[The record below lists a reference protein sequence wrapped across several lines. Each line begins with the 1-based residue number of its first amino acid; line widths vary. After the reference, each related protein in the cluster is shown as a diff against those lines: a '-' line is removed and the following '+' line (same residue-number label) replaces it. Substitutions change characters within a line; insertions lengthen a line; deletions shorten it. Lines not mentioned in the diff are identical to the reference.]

1 MAIGMDKLAGPVSPG
16 DIIMRN
22 EEAPK
27 GAAALLN
34 KMINKGTRGMYKLPE
49 EEKEMPGFM
58 KDAMEN
64 MEEVKL
70 DASDFRTILKL
81 LQQGFSMEDIEN
93 MTQASMLKDNAK
105 TLNEAAPEGE
115 MLAYINPEE
124 SGVLKLLGGAGQ
136 MTPAGIPSFRPP
148 GYDKDK
154 DDNPDFAGYS
164 SSSTPNQDD
173 FGGSKGAYI
182 AGSNMPSDTK
192 PPDTFTNKEK
202 EAFQAGQDE
211 KDYVDRAKSGD
222 LTKDEQTQ
230 AMAIASQGDKKDPYN
245 IFDDFAKDVIT
256 SPDPYKTLEQNKYGQ
271 QVIDLIEDFKPLTG
285 NIGLEDFNL
294 LGVAK
299 TIADQLGKDEEER
312 MYRDE
317 DKTELTRE
325 GFMKKLGDIPGGRDT
340 FFNLIKRFD
349 PENFYKVVG
358 MPQTSGGLEDM
369 SKMQML
375 STDGINRSTPEGK
388 KRYNEI
394 KRFNAQIMEARDKTQ
409 SKGDRPQ
416 QGGGRP
422 AMAEKPA
429 EEEAQKDQSE
439 YAGMFDV
446 PGTMMFEGKEVPVGR
461 RFSTDIGDVMK
472 RALEGTSERQL
483 EPFAQYVKRRREFL
497 GEEDDEF
504 FDEDGNVIYGGVA

>member
-22 EEAPK
+22 EEAPR

-49 EEKEMPGFM
+49 AEKEMPGFM
-58 KDAMEN
+58 RDAMEN

-81 LQQGFSMEDIEN
+81 LQQGFSMEEIEN

-124 SGVLKLLGGAGQ
+124 AGVLKLLGGAGE
-136 MTPAGIPSFRPP
+136 MTPAGIPSFALSYTPP
-148 GYDKDK
+148 DKDE
-154 DDNPDFAGYS
+154 DV
-164 SSSTPNQDD
+164 QDS
-173 FGGSKGAYI
+173 FGGSREAYI

-222 LTKDEQTQ
+222 LTKEEQAVQ
-230 AMAIASQGDKKDPYN
+230 MAIASQGDKKDPYN

-256 SPDPYKTLEQNKYGQ
+256 SPDPINYLKGTETGEDILN
-271 QVIDLIEDFKPLTG
+271 LIEDFEPLTG
-285 NIGLEDFNL
+285 NIE
-294 LGVAK
+294 LGMPGSMIMQALG
-299 TIADQLGKDEEER
+299 DLGKDKEER
-312 MYRDE
+312 LKRE
-317 DKTELTRE
+317 DGKMTRE
-325 GFMKKLGDIPGGRDT
+325 GFMEELGKIPGGRST
-340 FFNLIKRFD
+340 FFNLVKRFD

-358 MPQTSGGLEDM
+358 MPQTSGGLEEM
-369 SKMQML
+369 ANVQML
-375 STDGINRSTPEGK
+375 PTPKGLDRSTPEGK
-388 KRYNEI
+388 KRYDEI
-394 KRFNAQIMEARDKTQ
+394 KRFNAKIMEARAATQ

-416 QGGGRP
+416 QGRGRP

-429 EEEAQKDQSE
+429 EEIAKEQSE

-461 RFSTDIGDVMK
+461 RFTTDIGDVMK
-472 RALEGTSERQL
+472 RALEGTTERQL
-483 EPFAQYVKRRREFL
+483 EPFAQYVKRRRDFL
-497 GEEDDEF
+497 GEEEDEF
-504 FDEDGNVIYGGVA
+504 FDEDGNVIYSKNDKMKMLGGV

>member
-22 EEAPK
+22 EEAPR

-49 EEKEMPGFM
+49 AEKEMPGFM

-81 LQQGFSMEDIEN
+81 LQQGFSMEEIEN
-93 MTQASMLKDNAK
+93 MTQASMLQDKAK

-115 MLAYINPEE
+115 MLAYINPQEA
-124 SGVLKLLGGAGQ
+124 GVLKLLGGSGK
-136 MTPAGIPSFRPP
+136 MTPAGIPSF
-148 GYDKDK
+148 DKEEDEMMG
-154 DDNPDFAGYS
+154 FS
-164 SSSTPNQDD
+164 SPTTSAYTSTPKQDD
-173 FGGSKGAYI
+173 FGGAREGYI
-182 AGSNMPSDTK
+182 AGSNVIVGSENP
-192 PPDTFTNKEK
+192 FTPGSS
-202 EAFQAGQDE
+202 EAAGFDAGQQE
-211 KDYVDRAKSGD
+211 KDRTQRAKTGD
-222 LTKDEQTQ
+222 LTTEEQSQ
-230 AMAIASQGDKKDPYN
+230 AMAIADKTGKDPYN

-256 SPDPYKTLEQNKYGQ
+256 SPDPYKTLQQNKYGQ
-271 QVIDLIEDFKPLTG
+271 QVIDLIEDFEPLTG

-294 LGVAK
+294 LGMAK

-369 SKMQML
+369 SKLQML
-375 STDGINRSTPEGK
+375 STDGIDRTTPEGK

-461 RFSTDIGDVMK
+461 RFSTNIEDVMK

-483 EPFAQYVKRRREFL
+483 EPFAQYVKRRRDFL
-497 GEEDDEF
+497 GEDEDEF
-504 FDEDGNVIYGGVA
+504 FDEEGNVIYGGVA